1 MCIERTEFMDAIECY
16 SCTGVVSDLTYAY
29 KCYHKEKNMF
39 SDEDRHAALM
49 LLKREYER
57 LG

>member
-16 SCTGVVSDLTYAY
+16 SCTGEVADLRYA
-29 KCYHKEKNMF
+29 KQCYDKEKHTF
-39 SDEDRHAALM
+39 SDDDKYVALSV
-49 LLKREYER
+49 LKREYER